1 MPDLSQDVAAYAA
14 LAAALSDP
22 NADREALLAAHG
34 LDEDTWDALD
44 EAWQDRLSEAD
55 AGDDE
60 TEGVPALVAA
70 YAEAFARAHTAR
82 ARSELPFERFLEA
95 ARAMRRGVD
104 MTTVLKRLDLTLE
117 DFLSAERRWTQAM
130 LADEALAARFRR
142 AMG

>member
-22 NADREALLAAHG
+22 TADRAALLAAHG

-44 EAWQDRLSEAD
+44 EAWQEQLSEAD

-60 TEGVPALVAA
+60 NEGVPALVAA
-70 YAEAFARAHTAR
+70 YAEAFARAHTAG
-82 ARSELPFERFLEA
+82 AQGDLPFERFLEA

-104 MTTVLKRLDLTLE
+104 MATVLKRLDLTLE
-117 DFLSAERRWTQAM
+117 GFLTAERRWTRAM
-130 LADEALAARFRR
+130 LEDEGLAARFRR